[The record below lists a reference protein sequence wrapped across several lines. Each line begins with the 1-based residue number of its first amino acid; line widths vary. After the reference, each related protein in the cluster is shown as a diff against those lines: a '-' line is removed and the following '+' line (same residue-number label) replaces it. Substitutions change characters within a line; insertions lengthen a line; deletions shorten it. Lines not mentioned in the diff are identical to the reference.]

1 MINITY
7 KKSRISLHKKSSDYL
22 DSKKNT
28 SKNMANNIGNCH
40 VENTSLYS
48 FDFTIN
54 VMIKMKKLI
63 IITINIKNLKM
74 DFKKIAFIYIMNDIF
89 YFSIFFL
96 PFTHNSLFD
105 CMKNLR
111 NKLVCQTYILLVYRY
126 LINYFATVA

>member
-1 MINITY
+1 MY

-22 DSKKNT
+22 VSKKNT

-74 DFKKIAFIYIMNDIF
+74 DFTKIAFIYIINDIF
-89 YFSIFFL
+89 YFSIFF
-96 PFTHNSLFD
+96 FR
-105 CMKNLR
+105 LR
-111 NKLVCQTYILLVYRY
+111 IISYSIV
-126 LINYFATVA
+126 

>member
-1 MINITY
+1 MINTIY
-7 KKSRISLHKKSSDYL
+7 KKSRISLHKKSSDYM

-63 IITINIKNLKM
+63 NITININSLKM

-89 YFSIFFL
+89 Y
-96 PFTHNSLFD
+96 
-105 CMKNLR
+105 
-111 NKLVCQTYILLVYRY
+111 
-126 LINYFATVA
+126 A

>member
-1 MINITY
+1 MY

-74 DFKKIAFIYIMNDIF
+74 DFTKIAFIYIINDIF
-89 YFSIFFL
+89 YFSIFF
-96 PFTHNSLFD
+96 FR
-105 CMKNLR
+105 LR
-111 NKLVCQTYILLVYRY
+111 IIPYSIV
-126 LINYFATVA
+126 

>member
-54 VMIKMKKLI
+54 VMIKMKKLKMTLKYEMVKKLNMKIKI
-63 IITINIKNLKM
+63 ILVVIVLFPN
-74 DFKKIAFIYIMNDIF
+74 
-89 YFSIFFL
+89 FFL
-96 PFTHNSLFD
+96 FF
-105 CMKNLR
+105 
-111 NKLVCQTYILLVYRY
+111 
-126 LINYFATVA
+126 